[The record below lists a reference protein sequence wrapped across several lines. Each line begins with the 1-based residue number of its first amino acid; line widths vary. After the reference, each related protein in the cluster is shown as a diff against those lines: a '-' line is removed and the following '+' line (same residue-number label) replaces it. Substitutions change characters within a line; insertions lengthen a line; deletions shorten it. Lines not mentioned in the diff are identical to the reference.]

1 MNFMTLGRHAVSNI
15 GREYLLTGGATELE
29 RLRLQARVWE
39 PEAEAMLDRVSV
51 ASGHHCIDLGCGA
64 MGILGP
70 LSRRVGPS
78 GRVVGVD
85 LDAKQLSG
93 ARTFVKEA
101 GLLNVEILELDAY
114 RTGLPAQTFDLVHVR
129 FVFAPVGRDDELLRE
144 MLRLVRP
151 GGVIAIQEPDAS
163 SWTCLPPR
171 PSWDRLKEVI
181 LAAFSRGGGDF
192 NAGRRLYA
200 MLRTAGL
207 KDVSIRAAVQALAG
221 GHPYLRLPVQ
231 FATSLRGRILD
242 ANLMSPF
249 ELDTAVTE
257 CERIAADPETYGLTF
272 TVVQAWGRAPAT

>member
-1 MNFMTLGRHAVSNI
+1 VST
-15 GREYLLTGGATELE
+15 GGGDYLLAGGAAELE

-39 PEAEAMLDRVSV
+39 PETEAMLDRIGVSP
-51 ASGHHCIDLGCGA
+51 GDHCIDLGCGA
-64 MGILGP
+64 VGILGP

-78 GRVVGVD
+78 GRVVGAD
-85 LDAKQLSG
+85 LDPKLLAG
-93 ARTFVKEA
+93 AREFVKDA
-101 GLLNVEILELDAY
+101 RLSNVEILEVDAY
-114 RTGLPAQTFDLVHVR
+114 RTGLPVQAFDLVHVR

-151 GGVIAIQEPDAS
+151 GGVIAIQEPDAA

-181 LAAFSRGGGDF
+181 LAAFARAGGDF

-207 KDVSIRAAVQALAG
+207 KDVSLRAAVQALPG

-231 FATSLRGRILD
+231 FATSLRARIVD
-242 ANLMSPF
+242 ASLMSPS
-249 ELDTAVTE
+249 ELDNVVSE
-257 CERIAADPETYGLTF
+257 CERIASDPETCGLSF
-272 TVVQAWGRAPAT
+272 TVVQAWGRVPAT